1 MSMHFFFYR
10 CSFGREPS
18 HPIKAAEG
26 KHKCEKIKNV
36 YMHIRMMMM
45 ILLVQ
50 SEFVTGIMCYNS
62 FKLQKELTK
71 KKRLRFAALLLL
83 ELSITE

>member
-1 MSMHFFFYR
+1 
-10 CSFGREPS
+10 
-18 HPIKAAEG
+18 
-26 KHKCEKIKNV
+26 
-36 YMHIRMMMM
+36 MM

-50 SEFVTGIMCYNS
+50 SEFVTGILCYNS

-71 KKRLRFAALLLL
+71 KRLRVAALLLL

>member
-1 MSMHFFFYR
+1 M
-10 CSFGREPS
+10 
-18 HPIKAAEG
+18 I
-26 KHKCEKIKNV
+26 
-36 YMHIRMMMM
+36 MM

-62 FKLQKELTK
+62 FKLQKEFTK